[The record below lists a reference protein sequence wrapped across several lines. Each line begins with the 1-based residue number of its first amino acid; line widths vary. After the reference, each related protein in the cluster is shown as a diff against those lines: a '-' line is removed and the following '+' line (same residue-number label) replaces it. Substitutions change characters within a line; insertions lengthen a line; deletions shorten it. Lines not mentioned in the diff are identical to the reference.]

1 MTPFCITTGLF
12 IISCIR
18 KESKTILF
26 YLSVNLL
33 ILNNIH
39 SFSYIID
46 WVSDGQLVYNSNFIC
61 QLQAFV
67 MIYSSTSHEFWASA
81 IVMIF
86 HYQNVKGREYMKRN
100 FKKYYY
106 TFFCVF

>member
-18 KESKTILF
+18 KESKT
-26 YLSVNLL
+26 NLL